1 MSMKPKLP
9 KRSSRATG
17 RLLLAVGSMLLAPLA
32 LANELMLDEAVNRAL
47 AADVWIETSRH
58 NEAAQHALGDAA
70 GRLPDPK
77 FNVALANMPTNTFDF
92 DQEAMTQLVM
102 GVSQMI
108 PRGDT
113 LALKESRFDQQAGLQ
128 PLMRAERRAWVRLQ
142 VSQLW
147 LDAWQAQQSLALI
160 NNNRTLF
167 EQLVEVSTSS
177 YVSAMG
183 RTRQQDLVRA
193 QLELA
198 QLDDRVTRLE
208 LQHDINLARLSE
220 WLMAGDSTQQRLVQV
235 DSLQLSADLPAQTLP
250 QGPGAGDDDRARA
263 FIDHPSIQLIDRQID
278 LARTDVELAEQK
290 YKPEWGL
297 NASYGYRGEDPMG
310 RDRAD
315 LVTVGVSID
324 MPLFSTRR
332 QDSEVAAA
340 GSRVEAV
347 KTERLLQLRQMLAG
361 YDTARASYDRISE
374 RLALYQTQL
383 LPQSHEAAEAALNAY
398 TSDDG
403 DFAEVVRARIAE
415 LNAQLATI
423 ELKAEQLKQ
432 VEQINY
438 LLTRT
443 ESGEK

>member
-1 MSMKPKLP
+1 
-9 KRSSRATG
+9 
-17 RLLLAVGSMLLAPLA
+17 
-32 LANELMLDEAVNRAL
+32 
-47 AADVWIETSRH
+47 
-58 NEAAQHALGDAA
+58 
-70 GRLPDPK
+70 
-77 FNVALANMPTNTFDF
+77 
-92 DQEAMTQLVM
+92 
-102 GVSQMI
+102 
-108 PRGDT
+108 
-113 LALKESRFDQQAGLQ
+113 
-128 PLMRAERRAWVRLQ
+128 
-142 VSQLW
+142 
-147 LDAWQAQQSLALI
+147 
-160 NNNRTLF
+160 
-167 EQLVEVSTSS
+167 
-177 YVSAMG
+177 
-183 RTRQQDLVRA
+183 
-193 QLELA
+193 
-198 QLDDRVTRLE
+198 
-208 LQHDINLARLSE
+208 
-220 WLMAGDSTQQRLVQV
+220 
-235 DSLQLSADLPAQTLP
+235 
-250 QGPGAGDDDRARA
+250 
-263 FIDHPSIQLIDRQID
+263 
-278 LARTDVELAEQK
+278 
-290 YKPEWGL
+290 
-297 NASYGYRGEDPMG
+297 MG

-415 LNAQLATI
+415 LNAQLAII